1 MGEERT
7 QQHTLLFRI
16 NTTHE
21 DLISQGG
28 IHIPC
33 LCKFKTSTFNNDYKM
48 LKNPQ
53 KYLSY
58 FK

>member
-28 IHIPC
+28 IHILS
-33 LCKFKTSTFNNDYKM
+33 LCKFNYLITFWGFLLGITYKI
-48 LKNPQ
+48 
-53 KYLSY
+53 
-58 FK
+58 